1 MTEGN
6 VRNNDKP
13 GLELLLLLACVPVV
27 PLAHGQNA
35 PPATPAPAT
44 TTIPQPPRNFFHPDR
59 GKLLL
64 TAGFSDAEGAGG
76 GGLVPWATITGYGT
90 DISWGANAHVTD
102 ISLKDFDLRTY
113 GLGVGIADRVELSFA
128 KHELE
133 VTGTALE
140 GVRVDQDIF
149 GLKVRVAGDAVYHQ
163 NSWMPQLALGAE
175 FKRHGGI
182 ENAGAL
188 VSPTQLGARDDDG
201 VDYYLSGTKVFLA
214 QSLLVNV
221 TLRHTKANQ
230 LGLLGHGGD
239 QDDGASLNLET
250 TVGYLLTRKLAIGG
264 EFRQKPDSLSA
275 DDEGAA
281 WDLFLAWAP
290 NRHVSVVAAY
300 LNMGNILGPATTV
313 NHDQDGLYLSAQ
325 VGF

>member
-1 MTEGN
+1 MRTASFS
-6 VRNNDKP
+6 V
-13 GLELLLLLACVPVV
+13 LLILPLLAQAQTP
-27 PLAHGQNA
+27 PPP
-35 PPATPAPAT
+35 PPATPAPAPAST
-44 TTIPQPPRNFFHPDR
+44 TVAAPVRPPGSIFVPDR

-76 GGLVPWATITGYGT
+76 GGLVPWATITGYGSN
-90 DISWGANAHVTD
+90 ISYGANAHITD
-102 ISLKDFDLRTY
+102 ITLRDFDLRTY
-113 GLGVGIADRVELSFA
+113 GVGIGIADRVELSAA
-128 KHELE
+128 KHELD
-133 VTGTALE
+133 VTGTALA
-140 GVRVDQDIF
+140 GVKVEQDIF
-149 GLKVRVAGDAVYHQ
+149 GVKVRLAGDAVYGQ
-163 NSWMPQLALGAE
+163 DTWLPQLALGAE

-182 ENAGAL
+182 DNAGPL
-188 VSPTQLGARDDDG
+188 VSPLQLGATDEDG
-201 VDYYLSGTKVFLA
+201 VDIYLSGTKVFLA

-230 LGLLGHGGD
+230 LGLLGFGGD
-239 QDDGASLNLET
+239 QDNSASLNFET
-250 TVGYLLTRKLAIGG
+250 TVGYLLTRKLAIGA
-264 EFRQKPDSLSA
+264 EFRDKPDHLGA

-300 LNMGNILGPATTV
+300 LNLGNILGPATTV